1 MTAYHGGK
9 QRIGREIATIIHE
22 VSTMMERD
30 YGFKIKGYCEPFC
43 GMLGVYQHIPEL
55 FASHR
60 PKLQYKAGDTNES
73 VIKMWK
79 EAQKGWIPPSSTL
92 LTKKNYDKLKN
103 STKASADKGF
113 VGHMCTFRG
122 IYFGGYFNH
131 KKSKIKTNSDNVIR
145 ISNIIKNVKLS
156 SCVYTRFSDL
166 RGYVIYCDPPYNNS
180 EQRYYNESS
189 KKREFNNF
197 EFWNWCREISRYNLV
212 FVSEYNAPSDF
223 VRLWSKTSLITGIG
237 KGSCKRIESL
247 FLPP

>member
-79 EAQKGWIPPSSTL
+79 ETRKGWIPPQRVISESEFFTLKINGKSSA
-92 LTKKNYDKLKN
+92 N
-103 STKASADKGF
+103 KGF
-113 VGHMCTFRG
+113 IGHHFGYMG
-122 IYFGGYFNH
+122 KYFQPF
-131 KKSKIKTNSDNVIR
+131 KSRTINS
-145 ISNIIKNVKLS
+145 IIKISKSIENIS
-156 SCVYTRFSDL
+156 FRTR
-166 RGYVIYCDPPYNNS
+166 
-180 EQRYYNESS
+180 E
-189 KKREFNNF
+189 
-197 EFWNWCREISRYNLV
+197 V
-212 FVSEYNAPSDF
+212 FFKAVF
-223 VRLWSKTSLITGIG
+223 FK
-237 KGSCKRIESL
+237 IEK
-247 FLPP
+247 